1 MKSAKVLGLLVCALA
16 CAMSDSVVANT
27 TNGWFGVTVGEGVDC
42 ANCATNG
49 AAITISESMIVL
61 DNDLDSALRVIPDA
75 SFVSTNVSDGLVS
88 ITSSAVLT
96 PSDFSD
102 LEPVVG
108 AQAGFSVAVDNNE
121 TNFYGYASAGGDGN
135 APAWIKLANGTLD
148 NPEALITFTI
158 ALDYRDRK
166 VSFYQGDT
174 LLVDGTSASKF
185 NISNDFTKLNNIAAY
200 GSGSISSI
208 ASKYEVAVA
217 AAVTDSGAT
226 TNLYGSAVEAVIAAG
241 QSGSV
246 KEIDPSGE
254 AVEAKTA
261 ENGLAT
267 WECEVLGIADDDAN
281 AKIPLAPADEAVA
294 GVITIKFDGSVASGV
309 EAKFKVQKLGS
320 EVGNTE
326 YPAAAIQIPM
336 ETGTYKVVP
345 VIKAAQQ

>member
-135 APAWIKLANGTLD
+135 APAWIKLTNGTLA
-148 NPEALITFTI
+148 NPEAPTTFTI
-158 ALDYRDRK
+158 ALNYRDFK

-174 LLVDGTSASKF
+174 LLTDGTSTEF
-185 NISNDFTKLNNIAAY
+185 NISNDFTRLNNVAAY
-200 GSGSISSI
+200 GSGAISSVT
-208 ASKYEVAVA
+208 SQYEVAVA
-217 AAVTDSGAT
+217 AVVDGAS
-226 TNLYGSAVEAVIAAG
+226 TNLYGSASEAVVATRNG
-241 QSGSV
+241 GSV
-246 KEIDPSGE
+246 KDI
-254 AVEAKTA
+254 TA
-261 ENGLAT
+261 DGKATEDKQASNGLYA
-267 WECEVLGIADDDAN
+267 WECDVLNIATDGSIA
-281 AKIPLAPADEAVA
+281 LTPADKAVTGKITLKLAEANQPA
-294 GVITIKFDGSVASGV
+294 DGVTVTFGVNDGTETTGSYASDCI
-309 EAKFKVQKLGS
+309 E
-320 EVGNTE
+320 
-326 YPAAAIQIPM
+326 IPM
-336 ETGTYKVVP
+336 TTGTYTVVP
-345 VIKAAQQ
+345 TITATPAP

>member
-102 LEPVVG
+102 LESVVG

-135 APAWIKLANGTLD
+135 APAWIKLTNGTLA
-148 NPEALITFTI
+148 NPEAPTTFTI
-158 ALDYRDRK
+158 ALNYRDFK

-174 LLVDGTSASKF
+174 LLTDGTSTEF
-185 NISNDFTKLNNIAAY
+185 NISNDFTRLNNVAAY
-200 GSGSISSI
+200 GSGAIGSVTSQ
-208 ASKYEVAVA
+208 YEVAVA
-217 AAVTDSGAT
+217 AYDGKKYGSGAEAVKAKGSGGSGAILDIDSTGTATEDKQASNGLYAWECDVLNIATDGSIALTPADKAVTGKITLKLA
-226 TNLYGSAVEAVIAAG
+226 EAN
-241 QSGSV
+241 Q
-246 KEIDPSGE
+246 
-254 AVEAKTA
+254 
-261 ENGLAT
+261 
-267 WECEVLGIADDDAN
+267 
-281 AKIPLAPADEAVA
+281 PAD
-294 GVITIKFDGSVASGV
+294 GVTVTFGVNDGTGTTGSYASDCI
-309 EAKFKVQKLGS
+309 E
-320 EVGNTE
+320 
-326 YPAAAIQIPM
+326 IPM
-336 ETGTYKVVP
+336 ATGTYTVVP
-345 VIKAAQQ
+345 TITAP